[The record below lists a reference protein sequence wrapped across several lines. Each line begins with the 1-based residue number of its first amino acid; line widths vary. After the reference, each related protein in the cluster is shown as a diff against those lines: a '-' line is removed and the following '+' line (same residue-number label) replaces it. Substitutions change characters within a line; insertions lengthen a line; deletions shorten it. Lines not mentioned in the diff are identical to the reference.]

1 MALKTLSKTNIVN
14 GNTVQAADVSQSV
27 DAFTGLDGYSITLS
41 GSLTLTGS
49 QDITG
54 SISASFGAN
63 TVGFFGTSSWA
74 VSASQ
79 ALTASYVAGA
89 SGVTINNNTNNN
101 VITATGTANTL
112 NGESTLTYDGD
123 LLQAQSANART
134 YVYGTTYN
142 DSIYLN
148 PAANAEVVVSFASSA
163 NGKGMKLS
171 ASPTRS
177 LVLFDSSSNFQIST
191 VPLTTINASPVA
203 NVYTGEQ
210 VALTVFSSSRNV
222 RIGSGSTD
230 TGYKL
235 DVSGSI
241 NLSSSLTITGS
252 VKITGSTTTA
262 PGTIGYALPSNVYGA
277 SAATILGVPSAWLSI
292 EVDGAIYKLPLY
304 N

>member
-14 GNTVQAADVSQSV
+14 GNTVQASDVSQSV
-27 DAFTGLDGYSITLS
+27 DAFTGLDGYAVTLS

-49 QDITG
+49 QYITG
-54 SISASFGAN
+54 SISASFGTN

-101 VITATGTANTL
+101 IITATGTANTL
-112 NGESTLTYDGD
+112 NGESALTYDGD
-123 LLQAQSANART
+123 LLQAQSTNARV

-142 DSIYLN
+142 DSVYLN
-148 PAANAEVVVSFASSA
+148 PAANAEVVASFASST

-171 ASPTRS
+171 VSPTRS

-191 VPLTTINASPVA
+191 VPLTTINASPTA
-203 NVYTGEQ
+203 NTYAGEQ

-222 RIGSGSTD
+222 RIGSGSVD
-230 TGYKL
+230 NGYRL

-252 VKITGSTTTA
+252 VRITGSTTTP
-262 PGTIGYALPSNVYGA
+262 PGTIGYALPGNVYGA
-277 SAATILGVPSAWLSI
+277 SAAIILGDPSAWLSI
-292 EVDGAIYKLPLY
+292 QVDGATYKIPLY